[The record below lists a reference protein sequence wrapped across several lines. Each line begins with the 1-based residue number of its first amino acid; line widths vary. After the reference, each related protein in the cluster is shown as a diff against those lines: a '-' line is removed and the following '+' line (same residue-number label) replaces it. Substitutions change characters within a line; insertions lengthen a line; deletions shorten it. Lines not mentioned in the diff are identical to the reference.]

1 MFWPGDL
8 LKDEIPNARI
18 LTFDYDFGPS
28 SHVTKGRILLEA
40 KNLIQDIE
48 QLTQDSRARCP
59 LVFCAHSFGGL
70 LLKTVRSG
78 FATSKQAK
86 VALIPCRP

>member
-1 MFWPGDL
+1 VFWPGDL

-28 SHVTKGRILLEA
+28 SLVTKGRVLLEA
-40 KNLIQDIE
+40 KTLIRDIDKLSQDTSS
-48 QLTQDSRARCP
+48 QCP

-70 LLKTVRSG
+70 LLKTVSNT
-78 FATSKQAK
+78 F
-86 VALIPCRP
+86 

>member
-1 MFWPGDL
+1 VFWPGDL

-28 SHVTKGRILLEA
+28 SHVTKGRVLLEA

-48 QLTQDSRARCP
+48 QLAQDSGAHCP

-70 LLKTVRSG
+70 LLKTVRNS
-78 FATSKQAK
+78 FATSNRRK
-86 VALIPCRP
+86 LC